1 MIKEKKCKGQGKAF
15 GFVSCGKLVNVAYRK
30 FGLCTSC
37 YAAFIM
43 DTDAGKLLLSKAL
56 TKAKVTVTKANKA
69 KLSAERKDRKEKSIS
84 YSKRLQKARAVFQAA
99 IRRRDVKEPCPS
111 CGSFTKKKWDA
122 GHYYKAELY
131 SNVIFDEENVHKQCV
146 YCNRDL
152 AGNLI
157 EYRKGLVAR
166 IGAERV
172 QKLEERAKKSS
183 AHTYSNEFF
192 EEIIKKYKKMWL

>member
-15 GFVSCGKLVNVAYRK
+15 GFVSCGKLVNVAYLK

-37 YAAFIM
+37 YSSFIM

-69 KLSAERKDRKEKSIS
+69 KLSAERKDHKDKSMS
-84 YSKRLQKARAVFQAA
+84 YAKRLQKAKQVFQAA
-99 IRRRDVKEPCPS
+99 IRMRDRDKPCIS
-111 CGSFTKKKWDA
+111 CGCLNKTKWDG
-122 GHYYKAELY
+122 GHYFKAELY

-152 AGNLI
+152 AANLI
-157 EYRKGLVAR
+157 EYRKGLVER
-166 IGAERV
+166 IGADRV
-172 QKLEERAKKSS
+172 QQLEERAKKSS